1 MKIKLGTQLTL
12 EPTFTDK
19 TEKYRCKVVDLDN
32 QFIYIDYPMDTLSN
46 RTVFLMDGMQLR
58 ATFVEESKAVY
69 AFQTEVLGKI
79 SKQIPVVKLALPA
92 ASEFLRIQRRD
103 FVRVSTSVDISVQF
117 EEERYQFVTDDIS
130 AGGTAVILNKEV
142 NFKAGDEVTLLI
154 PLLFNN
160 GDIKYVTTLAQVIRI
175 FEKGSLTIASLQFT
189 DTDDLDKQQIVRF
202 CFERQLLIRK
212 KTLS

>member
-1 MKIKLGTQLTL
+1 MKIKLGTQLIL

-19 TEKYRCKVVDLDN
+19 TEKYHCKVVDLDD

-58 ATFVEESKAVY
+58 ASFVEESKAVY
-69 AFQTEVLGKI
+69 AFQTEVLGKK
-79 SKQIPVVKLALPA
+79 SQKIPMIKLALPPD
-92 ASEFLRIQRRD
+92 SEFLRIQRRD
-103 FVRVSTSVDISVQF
+103 FVRVNTSIDISVQF

-130 AGGTAVILNKEV
+130 AGGTGIILNTPV
-142 NFKAGDEVTLLI
+142 NFQASDEVSLLI

-160 GDIKYVTTLAQVIRI
+160 GDIKYVSTLAQVIRI
-175 FEKGSLTIASLQFT
+175 WDKGSLTIASLHFT

>member
-1 MKIKLGTQLTL
+1 MKIKLGTQLIL

-19 TEKYRCKVVDLDN
+19 TEKYHCKVVDLDD

-58 ATFVEESKAVY
+58 ASFVEESKAVY
-69 AFQTEVLGKI
+69 AFQTEVLGKK
-79 SKQIPVVKLALPA
+79 SQKIPMIKLALPPD
-92 ASEFLRIQRRD
+92 SEFLRIQRRD
-103 FVRVSTSVDISVQF
+103 FVRVNTSIDISVQF

-130 AGGTAVILNKEV
+130 AGGTGIILNTPV
-142 NFKAGDEVTLLI
+142 NFQASDEVSLLI

-160 GDIKYVTTLAQVIRI
+160 GDIKYVSTLAQVIRI
-175 FEKGSLTIASLQFT
+175 WDKGSLTIASLHFT

-212 KTLS
+212 KTMS